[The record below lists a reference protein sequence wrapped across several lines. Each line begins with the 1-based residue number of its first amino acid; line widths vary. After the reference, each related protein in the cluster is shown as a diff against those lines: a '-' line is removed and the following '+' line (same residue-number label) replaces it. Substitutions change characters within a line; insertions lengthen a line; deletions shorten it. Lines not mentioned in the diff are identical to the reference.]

1 VQLLVL
7 SPERPAGSRTDREF
21 TQVVE
26 IDPANPRWFEKLNK
40 LPQLQLTKTRLPRL
54 WKGPLGNDCFQTKP
68 HTLGDLVQLNPN
80 ADSPDVS
87 WEAYWLPIAQPGRP
101 HVLEVEYPGDVP
113 QTLGISVVEPNAAG
127 AMMPI
132 GLDTAWIAPARRFC
146 RLPRRIGS
154 GIA

>member
-1 VQLLVL
+1 M
-7 SPERPAGSRTDREF
+7 
-21 TQVVE
+21 VE

-68 HTLGDLVQLNPN
+68 HALGDLVQLNPN

-87 WEAYWLPIAQPGRP
+87 WEAYWLPITQPGRP
-101 HVLEVEYPGDVP
+101 HVLEVDYPGDVP
-113 QTLGISVVEPNAAG
+113 QTLGISIVEPNAAG
-127 AMMPI
+127 ALMPI
-132 GLDTAWIAPARRFC
+132 GLDSGVDRGAEAIGRP
-146 RLPRRIGS
+146 PRRIGS